1 MSHKSESTF
10 THATSRWI
18 VALDTGGTFTDVV
31 AQAPQGEMRRIKVPS
46 DGTILAT
53 LLSVDHISEN
63 DQAYVEVVVAPAAG
77 LVLPDD
83 ALLDWTIECDP
94 SDRTRQASFKEG
106 PVESREL
113 GDEQHRRNDEHET
126 VGQEVRVL
134 TQRGNR
140 ARFAPSAGAML
151 STRIGR
157 PMRFVR
163 CVEPIDAARLGLH
176 LVTKTPL
183 DEPLPPI
190 EVRLSTTRGTNALLE
205 DRGARVG
212 VLVSEGLTG
221 VVDIGDQT
229 RENLFARV
237 PVRTRQIAHDV
248 QDLRERSL
256 AQGTIDLAS
265 SAAAQRDAAKEL
277 RARGCERIVVSFAHA
292 LTNEREREVTA
303 NLQALGISAVSAR
316 DIAPHPRLLTRTET
330 ACVHARIEPVLLNFV
345 NDATRSVT
353 SEPSN
358 TFVFTSA
365 GVLQPSSRF
374 LARDTLYSGPAG
386 GARSVAVI
394 AERHGLRRAVGFD
407 MGGTSS
413 DVSRV
418 QEGEIAQRTES
429 RLAGMTVAAPSVAVD
444 SVAAGGGSI
453 CQVRDGIL
461 EVGPA
466 SAGANPGPACYGRG
480 GPLTVT
486 DVNLLAGRMAT
497 GAGAMSLDRHRAES
511 ALAAL
516 SQERGL
522 DPTSTIDALLDI
534 ANARMAL
541 AIETLCVRD
550 GVDPK
555 GHALIAFGGAGGQH
569 ACAIADRLHLDRII
583 FPRFAGFLCAEG
595 VFAATAARFATRT
608 LLKPLDDVSD
618 LLTSVV
624 QDAKGEARLALKQ
637 DGFHDQ
643 VTSTVS
649 VLLRLTGQESTI
661 PVPCATSDAMRES
674 FVAQFRVLFGYEPP
688 ARQIEVVSVEV
699 CMRAQPSTNHASRD
713 AAQVSPTAKPRANAN
728 TEAQTL
734 PMRSE
739 GELVQAQVLRRD
751 EIAIGAMVQGPAI
764 ITDAGETVIL
774 DCSWRACMHASGD
787 FIAER
792 VSPQTPRTSQA
803 EQELFAA
810 RIESIAIAMGSV
822 LERTA
827 LSPNI
832 RDRLDFSC
840 AILDRDGTLVQ
851 NAPHLPVHLGA
862 LGICTRLVAQTLPL
876 VEGDIAVTNHPA
888 FGGSHLPDVTTVAPV
903 FIDGQRVAYV
913 AVRAHHAEIG
923 GTRPGSFPPDARS
936 LAEEG
941 VVLAPFLAVSRGNF
955 DRETVRA
962 RFVTGPNPSRNPDEN
977 IADLEAQIAATRY
990 GIQHVAALARELGDS
1005 FLERCES
1012 ELARADF
1019 AMRRAISTMDVAP
1032 RTATRMLDDG
1042 SPISVSLERC
1052 DTANGPSLSI
1062 SFAGSAGV
1070 HAANFNA
1077 PLAVTR
1083 AATLYSLRLFI
1094 EEPIPMNEGLL
1105 RSVQLKIPSGMLH
1118 PPFEAD
1124 PARCPPVVAGNV
1136 ETSQSVVAALL
1147 AALGL
1152 AAESQS
1158 TMNNVLFGNDR
1169 FTVYETLGGGA
1180 GAGPTTDGASAV
1192 HVHMS
1197 NTRLTDIDV
1206 LERRA
1211 PVVLRRFMRRQ
1222 DSGGSGIHSGGD
1234 GIVRTYEF
1242 REPVTLSFFG
1252 SRRNFA
1258 PQGMESGANG
1268 ACGDQYLERAD
1279 GERVRMEST
1288 FSIHCAPGDRFT
1300 VETPGGGG
1308 FGA

>member
-1 MSHKSESTF
+1 
-10 THATSRWI
+10 
-18 VALDTGGTFTDVV
+18 
-31 AQAPQGEMRRIKVPS
+31 MRRIKVPS

-53 LLSVDHISEN
+53 PLSVEQISDEGREF
-63 DQAYVEVVVAPAAG
+63 VEVVIAPAAG
-77 LVLPDD
+77 LVLPDSV
-83 ALLDWTIECDP
+83 LTDWTVEV
-94 SDRTRQASFKEG
+94 A
-106 PVESREL
+106 PVEQTLLTSP
-113 GDEQHRRNDEHET
+113 EQRNHPNDTQLDGSFADHANT
-126 VGQEVRVL
+126 PQEIALHVL
-134 TQRGNR
+134 SQRG
-140 ARFAPSAGAML
+140 AFIRFAPSAFAAL
-151 STRIGR
+151 ARWIGR
-157 PMRFVR
+157 PMRFRRRVA
-163 CVEPIDAARLGLH
+163 PIDAARLGLH

-190 EVRLSTTRGTNALLE
+190 EIRLSTTRGTNALLE
-205 DRGARVG
+205 GRGARVG
-212 VLVSEGLTG
+212 VLVSDGLTG
-221 VVDIGDQT
+221 LVEIGDQT
-229 RENLFARV
+229 REHLFARV
-237 PVRTRQIAHDV
+237 PTRTRQVAHGV
-248 QDLRERSL
+248 QDLPERSL
-256 AQGTIDLAS
+256 AEGTIDLAAS
-265 SAAAQRDAAKEL
+265 SDAQHGAAKAL
-277 RARGCERIVVSFAHA
+277 HAQGCERIVVSLAHA

-303 NLQALGISAVSAR
+303 TLQERGIPAIAAR

-330 ACVHARIEPVLLNFV
+330 ACVHARIEPVLFNFV
-345 NDATRSVT
+345 DDATQSVVT
-353 SEPSN
+353 EVSK
-358 TFVFTSA
+358 TFIFTSA
-365 GVLQPSSRF
+365 GVLQPSNRF

-394 AERHGLRRAVGFD
+394 AERHGLRQAVGFD

-418 QEGEIAQRTES
+418 EGGEVAQRTES
-429 RLAGMTVAAPSVAVD
+429 RLAGMTVAAPSVAVE

-453 CQVRDGIL
+453 CRVRDGIL

-497 GAGAMSLDRHRAES
+497 GAGAMSLDRHRAEL
-511 ALAAL
+511 ALTAL
-516 SQERGL
+516 SQERGIH
-522 DPTSTIDALLDI
+522 PTETIDALLDI

-569 ACAIADRLHLDRII
+569 ACAIADRLHLDRIV
-583 FPRFAGFLCAEG
+583 FPQFAGFLCAEG
-595 VFAATAARFATRT
+595 VFAATPARFVTRT
-608 LLKPLDDVSD
+608 ILKPLDDVSD
-618 LLTSVV
+618 LLASVV
-624 QDAKGEARLALKQ
+624 QNAQEEARRALQ
-637 DGFHDQ
+637 HDGFTDH
-643 VTSTVS
+643 VTSTAS
-649 VLLRLTGQESTI
+649 ALLRLMGQESTI
-661 PVPCATSDAMRES
+661 PVPCATPEAMRES
-674 FVAQFRVLFGYEPP
+674 FVAQFRKLFGYEPP
-688 ARQIEVVSVEV
+688 ARQIEVVSIEV
-699 CMRAQPSTNHASRD
+699 CMRAQP
-713 AAQVSPTAKPRANAN
+713 AAK
-728 TEAQTL
+728 TESQPSSLNAQTSKPAVGAGANPEARML

-739 GELVQAQVLRRD
+739 GELVQARVLHRSAIPMG
-751 EIAIGAMVQGPAI
+751 EIVQGPAL
-764 ITDAGETVIL
+764 ITDAGETVII
-774 DCSWRACMHASGD
+774 DRSWQARMHASGD
-787 FIAER
+787 LIAER
-792 VSPQTPRTSQA
+792 VTPQTARTSQA

-810 RIESIAIAMGSV
+810 RIESIAIAMGNV

-862 LGICTRLVAQTLPL
+862 LGICTRLVAQALPL
-876 VEGDIAVTNHPA
+876 AEDDIAVTNHPA

-903 FIDGQRVAYV
+903 FVDGERVAYV

-941 VVLAPFLAVSRGNF
+941 VVLAPFLAVSRGIF
-955 DRETVRA
+955 DREGVRA
-962 RFVTGPNPSRNPDEN
+962 RFATGPNPSRNPEEN

-990 GIQHVAALARELGDS
+990 GIEHVAALARELGAS
-1005 FLERCES
+1005 FVQRCEN

-1019 AMRRAISTMDVAP
+1019 ALRRAISTMDFAT
-1032 RTATRMLDDG
+1032 RTATRTLDDG
-1042 SPISVSLERC
+1042 SPISVSLQRR
-1052 DTANGPSLSI
+1052 DTSGVPSLAI
-1062 SFAGSAGV
+1062 SFEGSAAV
-1070 HAANFNA
+1070 HPANFNA

-1083 AATLYSLRLFI
+1083 AATLYALRLFI
-1094 EEPIPMNEGLL
+1094 DEPIPMNEGLL
-1105 RSVQLKIPSGMLH
+1105 RSVQLDLPTGMLH
-1118 PPFEAD
+1118 PPFVAD
-1124 PARCPPVVAGNV
+1124 PSCCPPVVAGNV

-1147 AALGL
+1147 AVLGL

-1180 GAGPTTDGASAV
+1180 GAGPTCDGASAV

-1211 PVVLRRFMRRQ
+1211 HVVVRRFMRRQ
-1222 DSGGSGIHSGGD
+1222 NSGGRGIRCGGD
-1234 GIVRTYEF
+1234 GIVRAYEF
-1242 REPVTLSFFG
+1242 REPITLSFFG
-1252 SRRNFA
+1252 SRRTFA
-1258 PQGMESGANG
+1258 PQGMEGGAPG
-1268 ACGDQYLERAD
+1268 ACGDQYLARAD
-1279 GERVRMEST
+1279 GERVRTKST

>member
-1 MSHKSESTF
+1 VSDKSELPF
-10 THATSRWI
+10 TQPTSRWI

-31 AQAPQGEMRRIKVPS
+31 ARTPYGEMRRLKVPS

-53 LLSVDHISEN
+53 LISVDHILEKNQES
-63 DQAYVEVVVAPAAG
+63 VEVVIAPAAG

-83 ALLDWTIECDP
+83 VLIGWTIECEP
-94 SDRTRQASFKEG
+94 GEGTQDRSFA
-106 PVESREL
+106 PVSVDARGR
-113 GDEQHRRNDEHET
+113 GDEIHHRNAARKA
-126 VGQEVRVL
+126 VGQQTCVL

-140 ARFAPSAGAML
+140 VRFAPSAGAML
-151 STRIGR
+151 SNRIGR
-157 PMRFVR
+157 PLRFVR
-163 CVEPIDAARLGLH
+163 RVPSIDAARLGLH

-205 DRGARVG
+205 GRGARVG
-212 VLVSEGLTG
+212 ALVSDGLTG
-221 VVDIGDQT
+221 VVEIGDQT
-229 RENLFARV
+229 REDLFARV
-237 PVRTRQIAHDV
+237 PVRTRQVAHAV
-248 QDLRERSL
+248 QDLHERSL

-265 SAAAQRDAAKEL
+265 SVAAQCEAAQAL
-277 RARGCERIVVSFAHA
+277 RAKGCEKIVVSLAHA
-292 LTNEREREVTA
+292 LTNEREREVTK
-303 NLQALGISAVSAR
+303 NLREQGFPAISAR

-330 ACVHARIEPVLLNFV
+330 ACVHARIEPVLLSFV
-345 NDATRSVT
+345 HDATQSVT
-353 SEPSN
+353 SEGSN
-358 TFVFTSA
+358 SFLFTSA

-394 AERHGLRRAVGFD
+394 AESHGLRRAVGFD

-418 QEGEIAQRTES
+418 HEGEIAQRTES
-429 RLAGMTVAAPSVAVD
+429 RLAGMAVAAPSVAVD

-453 CQVRDGIL
+453 CRVRDGIL

-497 GAGAMSLDRHRAES
+497 GAGAMSLDRHQAES
-511 ALAAL
+511 ALAVL

-595 VFAATAARFATRT
+595 VFAATPARFVTRT
-608 LLKPLDDVSD
+608 LLKPLDGISNA
-618 LLTSVV
+618 LASVV
-624 QDAKGEARLALKQ
+624 EDAQAEARLALQ
-637 DGFHDQ
+637 HDGFTDH
-643 VTSTVS
+643 VTSTAS
-649 VLLRLTGQESTI
+649 ALLRLMGQESTI
-661 PVPCATSDAMRES
+661 PVPCATPEAMRES
-674 FVAQFRVLFGYEPP
+674 FAAQFRVLFGYEPP

-699 CMRAQPSTNHASRD
+699 CMRAQSSTSAASRD
-713 AAQVSPTAKPRANAN
+713 AAQVSPAARSHATAN
-728 TEAQTL
+728 TDTQTL

-739 GELVQAQVLRRD
+739 GELVQSQVLRRD
-751 EIAIGAMVQGPAI
+751 AIAIGAMVQGPAI
-764 ITDAGETVIL
+764 ITDAGETVIV
-774 DCSWRACMHASGD
+774 DRSWRAYKHASGD

-810 RIESIAIAMGSV
+810 RIESIAIAMGNV

-862 LGICTRLVAQTLPL
+862 LGICTRLVAQALPL

-941 VVLAPFLAVSRGNF
+941 VVLAPFLAVSRGSF

-962 RFVTGPNPSRNPDEN
+962 RFATGPNPSRNPDEN

-1019 AMRRAISTMDVAP
+1019 AMRRAISTMDFAP

-1052 DTANGPSLSI
+1052 DTARGPSLSI

-1083 AATLYSLRLFI
+1083 AATLYALRLFI
-1094 EEPIPMNEGLL
+1094 DEPIPMNEGLL

-1222 DSGGSGIHSGGD
+1222 NSGGSGMHSGGD

-1279 GERVRMEST
+1279 EERVRMEST